1 METAAFLPHEPSKRA
16 SRRATAP
23 LLVGASLF
31 VAAALS
37 ARRGASRQTPASA
50 PRRDPST
57 AGAARGAAALAAS
70 TDDGAIESWLNE
82 TDSDD
87 VKCDGITYAL
97 CDIAACTLT
106 GDGYTAACG
115 CLPMEASSS
124 AEATL
129 ALGWASAI
137 LTFSDTYLDV
147 LEAHAEGDDDDDALD
162 AATCDALD
170 GGGIWSSVDA
180 DRTSLF
186 GSNELVSVPSLET
199 ETCSRSYGAGCQG
212 APCWDVAYDD
222 HFSVTCLCPFVG
234 PGSYEFEQIH
244 PGSMCDEMEACAGVA
259 RDATTYDYDRVLAT
273 ISSVD
278 EDHRSLLDTANS
290 TECPITCDYC
300 SYSYS
305 YD

>member
-1 METAAFLPHEPSKRA
+1 MREVEPLLGPIPATPKRRAAPLLLAALFVAL
-16 SRRATAP
+16 SRRAAP
-23 LLVGASLF
+23 PS
-31 VAAALS
+31 
-37 ARRGASRQTPASA
+37 PAHQ
-50 PRRDPST
+50 RL
-57 AGAARGAAALAAS
+57 AARA
-70 TDDGAIESWLNE
+70 TDDQIERWLNA
-82 TDSDD
+82 SSGS
-87 VKCDGITYAL
+87 VACASISYAL
-97 CDIAACTLT
+97 CDISVCTLT

-222 HFSVTCLCPFVG
+222 HFSVTCLCPILG
-234 PGSYEFEQIH
+234 PDTFDFPKIQSSGASI
-244 PGSMCDEMEACAGVA
+244 CDEMSSGSCAGVCK
-259 RDATTYDYDRVLAT
+259 DATTYSYSRVLAT
-273 ISSVD
+273 ISSI
-278 EDHRSLLDTANS
+278 EDDYDDLLDKADS
-290 TECPITCDYC
+290 SECPITCDYC
-300 SYSYS
+300 SYSYL
-305 YD
+305 YDD

>member
-1 METAAFLPHEPSKRA
+1 MKRA
-16 SRRATAP
+16 QPEAVEPLLGPSAAAPRRRAAPLLLGAALAAAALSRRAASLPPSRRATQRLAQQR
-23 LLVGASLF
+23 L
-31 VAAALS
+31 
-37 ARRGASRQTPASA
+37 
-50 PRRDPST
+50 
-57 AGAARGAAALAAS
+57 AARA
-70 TDDGAIESWLNE
+70 TDDQIERWLNA
-82 TDSDD
+82 SSGS
-87 VKCDGITYAL
+87 VACASISYAL
-97 CDIAACTLT
+97 CDISACTLT